1 MKRLVTSEA
10 VTEGHPDKIADQISD
25 AVLDAALI
33 QNPNARVAIETM
45 VTPGLIHIGGELT
58 TDGWIDFRKV
68 AKQTLARI
76 GDSHLLGL
84 PEDTVAVMPTVIEQ
98 SAEIGEAVTTSAD
111 DKTTGAGDQGMMY
124 GYAVNETAN
133 LMPLPL
139 TLANEIAL
147 RLTQA
152 RKSGQIENLRP
163 DGKVQVTVEYDGLK
177 PVRVDTIL
185 ISTQHDESYNAT
197 LMEQKV
203 RELIVN
209 PVLKKNLMPQAD
221 YRFMFNPSG
230 SFVTGGVM
238 ADSGLT
244 GRKIIAD
251 TYGGAARH
259 GGGAFSG
266 KDATKVDR
274 SAAYAMRWVAKNI
287 VALGLADKAEVQVAY
302 AIGVAEPVGLYVDTF
317 GTGKEP
323 DDRIAK
329 AILETVDLRPRAII
343 ESLSLRTPIFTT
355 TTCYGHFGKEGMS
368 WEQLNLAERIE
379 SAL

>member
-124 GYAVNETAN
+124 GYAVNETPS

-139 TLANEIAL
+139 TLGNEIAL
-147 RLTQA
+147 GLSKA

-185 ISTQHDESYNAT
+185 ISTQHDEGYNAT
-197 LMEQKV
+197 LMEEKV

>member
-25 AVLDAALI
+25 AVLDAALNL
-33 QNPNARVAIETM
+33 NPNSRVAIETM

-58 TDGWIDFRKV
+58 TDGWIDFRQV
-68 AKQTLARI
+68 AKETLAKI
-76 GDSHLLGL
+76 GDSQHLGL
-84 PEDTVAVMPTVIEQ
+84 PESTVAVMPTVVEQ
-98 SAEIGEAVTTSAD
+98 STEIGNAVTRSAD

-124 GYAVNETAN
+124 GYAVNETATF
-133 LMPLPL
+133 MPLPL
-139 TLANEIAL
+139 TLANEIAYAL
-147 RLTQA
+147 STA
-152 RKSGQIENLRP
+152 RKRGHIENLRP

-177 PVRVDTIL
+177 PVKIDTVL
-185 ISTQHDESYNAT
+185 ISTQHDEGYNKAI
-197 LMEQKV
+197 MEE
-203 RELIVN
+203 ELKGYIVN
-209 PVLKKNLMPQAD
+209 QILKKHSMPQSD

-230 SFVTGGVM
+230 SFVLGGVM

-287 VALGLADKAEVQVAY
+287 VALGLAEKVEVQIAY
-302 AIGVAEPVGLYVDTF
+302 AIGMAEPVGLYVDTF
-317 GTGKEP
+317 GTGKER
-323 DDRIAK
+323 DDRIAE
-329 AILETVDLRPRAII
+329 AIMQAVDLRPFAII
-343 ESLSLRTPIFTT
+343 ESLGLRAPIFSQ
-355 TTCYGHFGKEGMS
+355 TTCYGHFGKEEMT
-368 WEQLNLAERIE
+368 WEQLDLAERIQN
-379 SAL
+379 AL